1 MILITGGLGFIG
13 THTARALLDLG
24 EPCVLTTRSHVR
36 KDPDFIADEIGER
49 VHIEELDI
57 ADQAALLQIGERQQ
71 VTGIVH
77 LAVGAV
83 GWKIDDFRANNTV
96 LLNVLQAAQDWGV
109 SRVSIAST
117 VGVYAGAA
125 ADAATGMLRE
135 DTPLPMTAAHPIPD
149 FKKIT
154 ELVAAGVARQAGFE
168 VVNLRL
174 AAWGPLFHH
183 PPSPINIPAQLVHA
197 AVRGEAPDFS
207 PPLSV
212 PYAEDGFD
220 TCYVK
225 DCGRAIALLQTAAKL
240 NHATYNVGTGR
251 ALKNKDVAEAIK
263 DVIPDARIELR
274 DGYDP
279 NGPGE
284 VFTLDT
290 TRLRDDT
297 AFVPSYD
304 PERAVADYVAWL
316 RAGSE
321 Y

>member
-13 THTARALLDLG
+13 AHTARALLDLG

-36 KDPDFIADEIGER
+36 KDPDFLASEIGER
-49 VHIEELDI
+49 VYIEELDI
-57 ADQAALLQIGERQQ
+57 TDRAALLQIGKRHEI
-71 VTGIVH
+71 TGIVH

-83 GWKIDDFRANNTV
+83 GWKVDDFRANTEV
-96 LLNVLQAAQDWGV
+96 LLNVLQATQDWGV
-109 SRVSIAST
+109 PRVSIAST
-117 VGVYAGAA
+117 VGVYGGAA
-125 ADAATGMLRE
+125 ADAATGLLRE

-154 ELVAAGVARQAGFE
+154 ELIAGGVARQAGFE

-183 PPSPINIPAQLVHA
+183 PPSPINITTQLVHA
-197 AVRGEAPDFS
+197 AVSGEAPDFS

-240 NHATYNVGTGR
+240 NHTTYNVGTGR
-251 ALKNKDVAEAIK
+251 ALKNKDVAAAIK
-263 DVIPDARIELR
+263 AVIPNARIDLR
-274 DGYDP
+274 EGYDP
-279 NGPGE
+279 NGPGD

-290 TRLRDDT
+290 TRLREDT
-297 AFVPSYD
+297 GFAPTYD
-304 PERAVADYVAWL
+304 TERAVADYVAWL
-316 RAGSE
+316 RAGNE